1 MSYLEKNLS
10 KLGIF
15 STTCRNQQI
24 NSHGATPLRS
34 STKLM
39 RTTKMT
45 KTLLKT
51 ATSTR
56 TTSKISHTST
66 TISPPIGKREKVAVY
81 AATSF
86 KGDQDTDPESG
97 NNQWNELLSSRKKT
111 SMTNGPN

>member
-15 STTCRNQQI
+15 STTCRNQQR
-24 NSHGATPLRS
+24 NGHGPLRS

-39 RTTKMT
+39 RTTQMK
-45 KTLLKT
+45 KTLQKT
-51 ATSTR
+51 ATNTR

-66 TISPPIGKREKVAVY
+66 TISPPIGKREKVSVY
-81 AATSF
+81 AGTSF

-97 NNQWNELLSSRKKT
+97 NNQRNELLSSRKKT
-111 SMTNGPN
+111 SMTNVLN

>member
-15 STTCRNQQI
+15 STTCRNQQR
-24 NSHGATPLRS
+24 NS
-34 STKLM
+34 KIQ
-39 RTTKMT
+39 MT
-45 KTLLKT
+45 KTLQKT
-51 ATSTR
+51 ATNTR

-66 TISPPIGKREKVAVY
+66 TISPPIGKREKVSVY
-81 AATSF
+81 ASTSF

>member
-15 STTCRNQQI
+15 STTCKNQQR
-24 NSHGATPLRS
+24 NGHGPLRS

-39 RTTKMT
+39 RTTQMT
-45 KTLLKT
+45 KTLQKT
-51 ATSTR
+51 VKNTR
-56 TTSKISHTST
+56 MTSKISHTST
-66 TISPPIGKREKVAVY
+66 TISPPIGKREKVSVY
-81 AATSF
+81 AGTSF

-97 NNQWNELLSSRKKT
+97 NNQQNELLSSRKKT

>member
-15 STTCRNQQI
+15 STTCRNQQR
-24 NSHGATPLRS
+24 NGHGPLRS

-39 RTTKMT
+39 RTTQMT
-45 KTLLKT
+45 KTLQKT
-51 ATSTR
+51 ATNMR

-66 TISPPIGKREKVAVY
+66 TISPPIGKREKVSVY
-81 AATSF
+81 ASTSF

-97 NNQWNELLSSRKKT
+97 NNQRNKLLSSRKKT